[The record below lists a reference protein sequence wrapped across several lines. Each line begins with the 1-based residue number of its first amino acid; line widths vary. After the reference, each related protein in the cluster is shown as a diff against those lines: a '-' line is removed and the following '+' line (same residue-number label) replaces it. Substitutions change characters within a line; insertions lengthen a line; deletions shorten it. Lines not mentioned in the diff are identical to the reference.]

1 MDFGQKLFAGPKENN
16 PWMKNKYV
24 NKIYLWFVRRKEIKW
39 KHNSIC
45 LFWDPIF
52 LTSKES
58 SVFGHKNG
66 SEVAGNI

>member
-16 PWMKNKYV
+16 PWMKNMLTKF
-24 NKIYLWFVRRKEIKW
+24 IYDLYGGRKL
-39 KHNSIC
+39 NGSTTLFA
-45 LFWDPIF
+45 LFWDSIF